1 MSEKRTL
8 AAEGS
13 VEAHEK
19 FTAHEAETG
28 VVVPTVWLWTTEISA
43 KVSTNQRKNIHASL
57 DANRITIAI
66 ANTRNA
72 VIQNTIFVS
81 LRKNITILLLWM
93 KKNAVMFVTLR
104 EEECCNFFSLRE
116 QEHYN
121 VVTSREKEHY
131 NLVTPRGKEGC
142 SFVTAREREKNTIIF
157 VTLNSKKILPRTG

>member
-19 FTAHEAETG
+19 FTAYEAETG
-28 VVVPTVWLWTTEISA
+28 VVVLADWLWTTEISA
-43 KVSTNQRKNIHASL
+43 KVWVNQMKNIHACL
-57 DANRITIAI
+57 DANRVKIAI

-93 KKNAVMFVTLR
+93 KKNALMFVTLR
-104 EEECCNFFSLRE
+104 EEEYRNFFFAQR
-116 QEHYN
+116 
-121 VVTSREKEHY
+121 TR
-131 NLVTPRGKEGC
+131 
-142 SFVTAREREKNTIIF
+142 
-157 VTLNSKKILPRTG
+157 TL